1 MAGAVGGELPE
12 CPDNVILD
20 RKPGPHDTSLTSI
33 FSQTRAEL
41 CRHILAR
48 LLLVYGEVFLAHH
61 ELQVVY
67 DDVIDVV
74 HVDSML
80 HGVQHCPIKTVGKRV
95 RATAVLIIQ

>member
-1 MAGAVGGELPE
+1 MDG
-12 CPDNVILD
+12 
-20 RKPGPHDTSLTSI
+20 
-33 FSQTRAEL
+33 
-41 CRHILAR
+41 

-80 HGVQHCPIKTVGKRV
+80 HSVQHRPTKTDPQLFQCNVLTLVRVKNPRSWALIKGDGYFSLFLQSRV
-95 RATAVLIIQ
+95 DD